1 MQEMGKLIKLEN
13 LSLKHNQ
20 LEKLFGELTELACL
34 RSLNLRHNDIKCS
47 GIPTELFDLDG
58 LTTIDLSY
66 NKLKAVPDGL
76 NKARSLLVLNL
87 SHNQCRKVLVQESL
101 KPKRWDESLEKP
113 PLDHSEI
120 FEEDDR

>member
-1 MQEMGKLIKLEN
+1 MKEIPEEMGKLIKLEN
-13 LSLKHNQ
+13 LSLKNNQ

-47 GIPTELFDLDG
+47 GVPPELFDLDE

-76 NKARSLLVLNL
+76 AKARSLLVLNL
-87 SHNQCRKVLVQESL
+87 SHNQ
-101 KPKRWDESLEKP
+101 
-113 PLDHSEI
+113 
-120 FEEDDR
+120 